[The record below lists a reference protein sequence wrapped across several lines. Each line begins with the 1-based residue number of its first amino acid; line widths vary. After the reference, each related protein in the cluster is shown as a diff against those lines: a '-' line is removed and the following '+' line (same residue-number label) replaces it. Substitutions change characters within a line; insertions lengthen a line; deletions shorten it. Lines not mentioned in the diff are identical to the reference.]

1 MSALTQLTHLA
12 LAALIAVSCG
22 AVMTRLKQPAVVGYI
37 IAGIVLGPSG
47 IALIVDRPGV
57 EKFAQ
62 LGVLLLL
69 FVVGMGLSLRGF
81 RGVWRTA
88 LIATLLQVAGSVGI
102 TLALSPL
109 FKWSVP
115 LAVLLGF
122 ILALSSTAVVI
133 KMLEGMNILRTPV
146 AQITIGV
153 LIAQDLAF
161 IPMMLAAEALSGQKP
176 DPLVLLKIAFSVA
189 FLAGLIAYLSRR
201 KRIRLP
207 LSRIAAGDPD
217 LTPLRG
223 LALCFGAAAIT
234 GMAGLSPAYGAFL
247 AGLVIGNSTERPAML
262 RAIQPIQAILLMVFF
277 LSIGLLIDLP
287 FIAANAA
294 HVLLILATVIV
305 VKTIFNVGV
314 LRLSG
319 QPWAHAG
326 IAGILLAQVGE
337 FSFVLGAFGI
347 DQGLI
352 DPDDGN
358 LIIAVTALSLVI
370 SPLWL
375 FTARRLLRIGFVGV
389 TSGRETL
396 RLFLGRFAPVLMRH
410 GRAWDSYE
418 PAEHAAAAM
427 EPPSSPPCSA
437 PEPTPVREPDPDKK
451 AEHA

>member
-1 MSALTQLTHLA
+1 MSALTELTHLA
-12 LAALIAVSCG
+12 LAALIAVTCG
-22 AVMTRLKQPAVVGYI
+22 AVMMRLKQPAIVGYI
-37 IAGIVLGPSG
+37 IAGILLGPAG
-47 IALIVDRPGV
+47 ISLIVDRPGV
-57 EKFAQ
+57 EKLAH

-69 FVVGMGLSLRGF
+69 FVIGMELSLRGF

-88 LIATLLQVAGSVGI
+88 VVATLLQIAGSVAI
-102 TLALSPL
+102 ALALSPL
-109 FKWSVP
+109 FRWSFP

-161 IPMMLAAEALSGQKP
+161 VPMMLTAETLSGQRA
-176 DPLVLLKIAFSVA
+176 DPMGLLKIVFAIA

-201 KRIRLP
+201 KKIRLP
-207 LSRIAAGDPD
+207 LARITAGNPD

-223 LALCFGAAAIT
+223 LALCFGAAAVT
-234 GMAGLSPAYGAFL
+234 GLVGLSPAYGAFL
-247 AGLVIGNSTERPAML
+247 AGLIIGNSTERPAML
-262 RAIQPIQAILLMVFF
+262 RSIRPIQSILLMVFF

-287 FIAANAA
+287 FIAANLV
-294 HVLLILATVIV
+294 HVFLILATVVIA
-305 VKTIFNVGV
+305 KTIFNVGV
-314 LRLSG
+314 LRLAG

-326 IAGILLAQVGE
+326 ITGILLAQIGE
-337 FSFVLGAFGI
+337 FSFVLGTFGI
-347 DQGLI
+347 DRGLI
-352 DPDDGN
+352 DRDDGN

-396 RLFLGRFAPVLMRH
+396 RLFLGRFAPALMRA
-410 GRAWDSYE
+410 GRAWESYE
-418 PAEHAAAAM
+418 RAVPEAPMIEAPASA
-427 EPPSSPPCSA
+427 PCSA
-437 PEPTPVREPDPDKK
+437 PEPVADKK
-451 AEHA
+451 TEHA